1 MARWACAGGWGFNPG
16 YRFAGSVGTLTER
29 HYALG
34 SAFIDEFELT
44 TTFLL
49 ANPAIG
55 ATFSRRFQ
63 QFSLRRFPC
72 RIIYRLVKVND
83 ELRILAITHHRRHPA
98 AWRKHPSR

>member
-1 MARWACAGGWGFNPG
+1 LARWACAGDRVFNPF
-16 YRFAGSVGTLTER
+16 YRFAGSLGTLTER

-34 SAFIDEFELT
+34 SAFIDEFERT
-44 TTFLL
+44 TTLLL

-55 ATFSRRFQ
+55 GTFSRRFQ
-63 QFSLRRFPC
+63 PFSLRRFLY